1 MILADKIIQ
10 LRKQHGWSQEEL
22 ADRMDVSR
30 QSVSKWESAVSIPD
44 MDRIIK
50 LSKIFGVSTDYLLMD
65 DMENVEYANYEEGS
79 VIPKINLEYA
89 REYLEVSKKSL
100 KKIAFGVMLCIAAP
114 IALIGLLGAYELDA
128 SIMSEQLAI
137 ALGLVTLFSFVFGAV
152 LIFINESMKLKKYEF
167 MDKEVFDLE
176 YGVRGVVEKM
186 KVDADE
192 DFRRYLIISI
202 GMIFVAV
209 MQLVVGGIFESEK
222 TLLFQVCLLLA
233 MVAIAVFNLVYYGC
247 VAESYTRILQE
258 EDYSIKKKSN
268 RKRNEAIDSI
278 YWCSV
283 VAIYLGWSF
292 VTFEWHRTWII
303 WPVAGVLYGAIEAI
317 MNRE

>member
-30 QSVSKWESAVSIPD
+30 QSVSKWESAISIPD
-44 MDRIIK
+44 MDRVIK
-50 LSKIFGVSTDYLLMD
+50 MSKIFGVSTDYLLKD
-65 DMENVEYANYEEGS
+65 DLEEVEYSNYDESSS
-79 VIPKINLEYA
+79 VPKITLEFA
-89 REYLEVSKKSL
+89 REYLEVSKNSL
-100 KKIAFGVMLCIAAP
+100 KRIALGVMLCILSP
-114 IALIGLLGAYELDA
+114 IALIGLLGLREMDPSTITEKVALG
-128 SIMSEQLAI
+128 
-137 ALGLVTLFSFVFGAV
+137 LGLVTLFVLVFGAV

-167 MDKEVFDLE
+167 MDKEVFDLD

-186 KVDADE
+186 KVDANE

-202 GMIFVAV
+202 GLIFIAV
-209 MQLVVGGIFESEK
+209 IQLVLGGIFESGT
-222 TLLFQVCLLLA
+222 TLLFQTCLLLA
-233 MVAIAVFNLVYYGC
+233 MVSVAVFHLVYYGC
-247 VAESYTRILQE
+247 VVESYSRLLQE
-258 EDYSIKKKSN
+258 EDYSVKKKSN
-268 RKRNEAIDSI
+268 RKRNEAMESL

-283 VAIYLGWSF
+283 VALYLGWSF